1 MYTHTIAID
10 LAKTVFHLVG
20 LNTHGDVVVQRMY
33 SRSQCFALPRTFV
46 LPDRHRS
53 MRGRIFPGRALR
65 DQGHDV
71 RLMPARY
78 AKP

>member
-20 LNTHGDVVVQRMY
+20 LNTHGDVVVQMY

-53 MRGRIFPGRALR
+53 MRGAHFSRTGPSRSRA
-65 DQGHDV
+65 
-71 RLMPARY
+71 
-78 AKP
+78 